1 MGYAVYFETEDRTS
15 YRLPS
20 NPEDITRTDKTQIE
34 QYRVLS
40 GKEIPLSAGKKLAEY
55 SFEAEFP
62 RTERNYTN
70 RGFKDASTWEKMLRS
85 WMENKIV
92 VRFIAARD
100 NGEDVNMQTYIT
112 QVKAV
117 EKAGEE
123 GDKYLTI
130 SVLEYVAPQIRYV
143 AVQSIRKK
151 GTGKTNP
158 AVGTGK
164 TYTVKSG
171 DSLWAIAKKF
181 YGNGSQYPKIYQA
194 NSGKIKN
201 PNLIYPGQILTI
213 P

>member
-15 YRLPS
+15 YRIPS
-20 NPEDITRTDKTQIE
+20 NPEEITRTDKTQIE

-62 RTERNYTN
+62 CTERNYTN
-70 RGFKDASTWEKMLRS
+70 GSFKDASTWEEMLRT
-85 WMENKIV
+85 WMENKTV
-92 VRFIAARD
+92 VRFIASRE
-100 NGEDVNMQTYIT
+100 NGEDVNMQAYIT

-130 SVLEYVAPQIRYV
+130 NVLEYVAPQIRYV
-143 AVQSIRKK
+143 AVQNIRKQ
-151 GTGKTNP
+151 GTTRTNP
-158 AVGTGK
+158 AASTGK
-164 TYTVKSG
+164 TYTVRSG
-171 DSLWAIAKKF
+171 DTLWAIAKKF
-181 YGNGSQYPKIYQA
+181 YGSGSQYPKIFQA
-194 NSGKIKN
+194 NSEKIKN
-201 PNLIYPGQILTI
+201 PNLIYPGQVLTI

>member
-1 MGYAVYFETEDRTS
+1 MGYAVYFETEGRTS

-62 RTERNYTN
+62 CTERSYSNS
-70 RGFKDASTWEKMLRS
+70 GFKNARIWENMFRS
-85 WMENKIV
+85 WMENKTV

-100 NGEDVNMQTYIT
+100 SGEDVNMQVYIT
-112 QVKAV
+112 QVKAE

-123 GDKYLTI
+123 GDKYLNI
-130 SVLEYVAPQIRYV
+130 NILEYVAPQIRY
-143 AVQSIRKK
+143 AEVQSIRKK
-151 GTGKTNP
+151 GTGKKNP
-158 AVGTGK
+158 SVGTGK
-164 TYTVKSG
+164 SYTVKAG
-171 DSLWAIAKKF
+171 DSLWATAKKF
-181 YGNGSQYPKIYQA
+181 YGSGSQYTKIYQA
-194 NSGKIKN
+194 NSGMIKN
-201 PNLIYPGQILTI
+201 PNLIYPGQVFTI